1 MMIPWRSDEC
11 IDFLKIS
18 LKFSCGILATI
29 SIHWHTISY
38 TCLKYT
44 IWEIWTYEY
53 TCKTKTVIEI
63 MNIFTPTKIALCPFV
78 TSFLLLFRWYTLSLW
93 IRLHLLEF
101 YINEI
106 THYVL
111 FFVWLFSF
119 VYLIHPSSKY
129 AQSIPFYC
137 WGVFSYKERPHGCGS
152 WSCSTIYIVS
162 MVLHLILNI

>member
-93 IRLHLLEF
+93 ICLHHLEF

-111 FFVWLFSF
+111 FFGFFHSSAWFIHLVSMHSPSLFIVEEFSF
-119 VYLIHPSSKY
+119 IKKDHMDVGHGPV
-129 AQSIPFYC
+129 AQSILSLWFY
-137 WGVFSYKERPHGCGS
+137 
-152 WSCSTIYIVS
+152 T
-162 MVLHLILNI
+162 